1 MKTKILDLL
10 KGMSSDSKK
19 ESYKCEKELCKILND
34 ICAKMETIEKYTYA
48 IRDYTEIV
56 SIDNDIFPI
65 DNLPK
70 YIHCNEY
77 SGYET
82 FEFDTEWLDL
92 NMENYFEVLKEKAI
106 NIKKTSISNVEYSLF
121 KHKKELESLQKLSY
135 ETLDSA
141 KSRW

>member
-34 ICAKMETIEKYTYA
+34 ICAKMETIENLTYP
-48 IRDYTEIV
+48 IRNYTEIV
-56 SIDNDIFPI
+56 SIDNDMLPI

-70 YIHCNEY
+70 YIYCNEY

-82 FEFDTEWLDL
+82 FEFYTEWLDL

-106 NIKKTSISNVEYSLF
+106 NIKKATISNVEYSLI
-121 KHKKELESLQKLSY
+121 KHKKELESLQNLTF
-135 ETLDSA
+135 ENLDI
-141 KSRW
+141 KN